1 MKKSLLFFIACIVT
15 MISLQAQNFNRS
27 MNLNMVCVSDTTF
40 NPFDG
45 NTVTSIG
52 ITGQVTFTSEL
63 GFVRFVVS
71 DNNDD
76 EYLVYET
83 YRIYEDD
90 SNIAFSQKCEESCFY
105 ETYTPNA
112 LKVYVFDA
120 VVTISCINY
129 SNTLYQNA
137 EFRRRQAARNAYLE
151 TLSEVQDYIADNNL
165 IWVADSTSFSK
176 MSYAKKAKMMGKG
189 FRDYGLEFYSH
200 GFFDIACSEFR
211 GDDDQS
217 CGYVDNFDW
226 RTRHNA
232 DQPSSSYYNSGGKG
246 WITPIK
252 CQGEGCILDCSFITY
267 LDDPDI
273 NQETCEDMGGVW
285 DGAPTCWIFGA
296 TAQVEAMTNLY
307 FNQFINPDL
316 SEQYIVCKD
325 GTNTNGNIHGGF
337 PYKALNRFKSDYVGY
352 EDDLPYVATSCNCDE
367 IPEMPNHGIRI
378 ENWERVSPST
388 QNEIKKALM
397 QHGPIVVGSIP
408 EYYGL
413 ENHVMLLVGWGT
425 LDEKSLSYW
434 GSNNNIIIPESDY
447 GTTFWI
453 YKDTMLPGESHHEG
467 YIYSVHLFGEMASEY
482 DRIVTP
488 IHTTENYFVHVEDK
502 DNDGYLFW
510 GIGPKPAGYEN
521 YPDEPDGNDNDPT
534 LGPINSKGQCSI
546 LSSYT
551 ASFEQDWDN
560 WIQLDTL
567 GYNDAGRNW
576 WRHSGPSENPNSQ
589 YTGPTQ
595 AQDGDCYIYLNS
607 GYGHDM
613 NNKQFALLSPPI
625 NFPESGPIS
634 IDFYYDLS
642 TLYANGEPNSICV
655 YYKKENGN
663 WAKAVTLKGTTESEG
678 WQHCTVAVPYT
689 KQILII
695 GKTAEQIGDVALD
708 NITIKPWEYD
718 DTPIVITGTET
729 WTQENYFNQDIII
742 EDGGKLILQGD
753 VNENPIQI
761 HMHPD
766 CKIIVKPGGQL
777 IDNSFWLLPFPNTH
791 LWQGIE
797 VWGNP
802 NAHQYY
808 DYDDDKYLQGYVELG
823 ERSIIEKAVCA
834 LRLYSSEEWG
844 HMGGIVHAD
853 GAFFYDNNKS
863 VHAWYYHNFNPYN
876 HKETNYNS
884 YFKNCTFDL
893 RIGGYSQLSNPPMF
907 YKHVDLNNVKGIS
920 FKACEFSIPSM
931 SKDYVSTWSCG
942 IAAYDAGFTVD
953 GICQSLTIPCSRY
966 KKSIF
971 KHFFNAI
978 LVDNSFGNHYTLT
991 VKNTE
996 FRNNAYGV
1004 FARNLDFATVLNS
1017 SFRVGKHSNLL
1028 CSGGIYLD
1036 GTSGFT
1042 IEENVF
1048 QNNTDI
1054 DDLHT
1059 FGIIVSNSGTS
1070 NTIYRNTFNGLKCG
1084 NLAFGVNHLT
1094 NQMQEGLLYGCNDN
1108 SENGYDFF
1116 VLKDPY
1122 SPVGSLNGP
1131 QSLQG
1136 SMSISSGNTFSS
1148 TADYHFY
1155 NDGDYDVDYY
1165 YNNSGNEIPD
1175 INRLYKVARHDAPAN
1190 NCASNYGSDP
1200 QLVLSSTERQQR
1212 ETDYYNAY
1220 ATYSIIKTLYER
1232 RVDGGNTNSTLADVE
1247 NARPEDMWQL
1257 RAKLL
1262 GGSPYLSQ
1270 DVLMRAS
1277 DRTDVFP
1284 NSVLFEILA
1293 SNPDELKK
1301 DTLISYLENKNEPLP
1316 AYMVDMLRQV
1326 AAGTTLKTAMLNQM
1340 ASYKH
1345 SYTEAAIAI
1354 VRSLLNDTVVDNVA
1368 LRGWLGNMNDIHA
1381 DYDIISTYIA
1391 DNDFNEA
1398 LSFANLL
1405 PNLYGLEGAAL
1416 DEHDDYMDLLY
1427 LYRDLHQDGR
1437 NIMQLNNTE
1446 KALVQHIADY
1456 GTGKPKVMAIS
1467 ILEGAYNSTDYFYC
1481 HELNISGGGNR
1492 GGGLYVPI
1500 SSETLGKMY
1509 GLSIAAMP
1517 NPAQTWVV
1525 FSYTLPE
1532 NVVNAVVTVTDML
1545 GAVVGQYEVNSAAG
1559 EYVWNCTDVKP
1570 GVYYYTIACD
1580 GLTRT
1585 DKLVITK

>member
-1 MKKSLLFFIACIVT
+1 

-151 TLSEVQDYIADNNL
+151 TLSDVQDYITDNHL

-176 MSYAKKAKMMGKG
+176 MSYAEKV
-189 FRDYGLEFYSH
+189 RRYGEGYRSYGYEFYSR
-200 GFFDIACSEFR
+200 GFFSVLGPDNNTEWN
-211 GDDDQS
+211 D
-217 CGYVDNFDW
+217 GYVDNFDW
-226 RTRHNA
+226 RKRHGATNPTLENTGCPYLDPKFDPHETNPENNDISGWLTPLVCQRGCWNGSYVDCIPESQCTGNWRSGPYCWA
-232 DQPSSSYYNSGGKG
+232 FGSVAQIEALVNLYYNQHIDLDLSEEKILVEHYGENYYLLTGDQLNGTSASIALDQFKHGVPDEDCMPFTGGAAIYPECDNPNEVVSISSYLTASRPSSS
-246 WITPIK
+246 IIK
-252 CQGEGCILDCSFITY
+252 E
-267 LDDPDI
+267 
-273 NQETCEDMGGVW
+273 W
-285 DGAPTCWIFGA
+285 
-296 TAQVEAMTNLY
+296 
-307 FNQFINPDL
+307 
-316 SEQYIVCKD
+316 
-325 GTNTNGNIHGGF
+325 
-337 PYKALNRFKSDYVGY
+337 
-352 EDDLPYVATSCNCDE
+352 
-367 IPEMPNHGIRI
+367 
-378 ENWERVSPST
+378 
-388 QNEIKKALM
+388 LM
-397 QHGPIVVGSIP
+397 NYGPICCGHIP
-408 EYYGL
+408 SES
-413 ENHVMLLVGWGT
+413 NQTHCMLLSGWGT
-425 LDEKSLSYW
+425 IDEDNVAEFCQEPDEIKSW
-434 GSNNNIIIPESDY
+434 Y
-447 GTTFWI
+447 GKLFWI
-453 YKDTMLPGESHHEG
+453 YKDQYGAYEYNAG
-467 YIYSVHLFGEMASEY
+467 YQYVIFHPQHYGNGMDSFKIYSIP
-482 DRIVTP
+482 DP
-488 IHTTENYFVHVEDK
+488 ITTLHRDESDVQCRDW
-502 DNDGYLFW
+502 DGDGYYYW
-510 GIGPKPAGYEN
+510 GIGPKPAHCPPC
-521 YPDEPDGNDNDPT
+521 PDEPDGDDTNPSFGPLSDNGTCTIIDDINSSFEDGWDFWVQSPNDNSP
-534 LGPINSKGQCSI
+534 
-546 LSSYT
+546 SS
-551 ASFEQDWDN
+551 
-560 WIQLDTL
+560 
-567 GYNDAGRNW
+567 NW
-576 WRHSGPSENPNSQ
+576 WRKQGQSDPSGNSGPS
-589 YTGPTQ
+589 Q
-595 AQDGDCYIYLNS
+595 AQNGEHYIYVDASWGENNGGDDISLESATIN
-607 GYGHDM
+607 M
-613 NNKQFALLSPPI
+613 NDDYCV
-625 NFPESGPIS
+625 
-634 IDFYYDLS
+634 DFYVYMHGLNTGGNYSLRILTSKD
-642 TLYANGEPNSICV
+642 NGEHWPGCV
-655 YYKKENGN
+655 WE
-663 WAKAVTLKGTTESEG
+663 AVGDLGEG
-678 WQHCTVAVPYT
+678 WKHFLVGIPADVNKIKFKANVAGY
-689 KQILII
+689 QNSDI
-695 GKTAEQIGDVALD
+695 ALD
-708 NITIKPWEYD
+708 NITIKHWVHEQP
-718 DTPIVITGTET
+718 PIVITSTET